1 MRVIGITGG
10 VGAGKSEILK
20 YLADTYQ
27 GEVVEADQVGRLVME
42 PGGEAYA
49 PVLEL
54 LGNSIQNQDGTLN
67 RGMIAEKVF
76 GNRELLDRLNAVVH
90 PAVKSHIKKLMEE
103 NRRKGTALFVVEAA
117 LLIEDHYD
125 EICDELW
132 YIYADEDTRIRRL
145 TQSRGYS
152 VEKSRKII
160 ASQLKEEVFASCCDF
175 KIDNSGTREETRKQI
190 RQRMRKYEI
199 M

>member
-160 ASQLKEEVFASCCDF
+160 ASQLKEEVFASRCDF